1 MAFDGI
7 TVSAVVHE
15 MNARLVGGRLFKIAQ
30 PEPDEL
36 FITVKNNKSQYKLMI
51 SANASLPLVYFTD
64 ESKTCAAEIISDY
77 IHSGKPKGEFTRGLF
92 YRGVE

>member
-64 ESKTCAAEIISDY
+64 ESKPSQIGRA
-77 IHSGKPKGEFTRGLF
+77 H
-92 YRGVE
+92 V